1 MPDEHQL
8 TLWQEEKKQYDPDI
22 VNASVVDFPKP
33 KERSGVNRYIM
44 TIASMADDITPWSI
58 TPFSRDRQL
67 KRFWSTEP
75 MMASAVYA
83 STARVSSFQWELVPA
98 DPTSRKP
105 KNTINA
111 VTNMLMRSDYG
122 RGWISLITKTLEDI
136 YTQDNGGFWLLIRAE
151 DRPDSPVLNI
161 APLDS
166 SKCERTGNFKV
177 PVVYTDRWG
186 KEHWLNWYQVLTLE
200 EFPSSD
206 EEAYGVQICAVSR
219 ALRAAQILRDI
230 EIYKHEKVSGQ
241 FSRAIHLVS
250 GVTQGEIDD
259 ASVISREQSLNLGA
273 VRYSQPII
281 IPGIDPTAGIDV
293 KTIDLAT
300 LPDSFDEDSTMKW
313 YVAQLA
319 MAFGVDYQEL
329 APLPGGNLGSSQ
341 QSQILHMK
349 TQGKGPALIMGIIE
363 NAINNNSILPKTVKF
378 QFKMQDLQAE
388 QNKAEI
394 GFLRAKD
401 RVLRVKSGEL
411 DLQSAR
417 ELAVLSG
424 DLPEYMADEI
434 TARVGNTPPVQTNQN
449 ELGVDQITS
458 GMDSQNEQPNALN

>member
-1 MPDEHQL
+1 MFKE
-8 TLWQEEKKQYDPDI
+8 YDPKI
-22 VNASVVDFPKP
+22 VDRSVIDFPKP
-33 KERSGVNRYIM
+33 MERSGVNRYILSV
-44 TIASMADDITPWSI
+44 ASMADEMLPWSV
-58 TPFSRDRQL
+58 TPHARDRQL
-67 KRFWSTEP
+67 RKFWPSEP

-83 STARVSSFQWELVPA
+83 STARVSSFEWEIIPA
-98 DPTSRKP
+98 DPTVRKP
-105 KNTINA
+105 KNTIRA
-111 VTNMLMRSDYG
+111 VTNMLQNSDFG
-122 RGWISLITKTLEDI
+122 DGWVNLLNKTLQDI
-136 YTQDNGGFWLLIRAE
+136 YTQDNGGFWHLVRAE

-161 APLDS
+161 VHLDS
-166 SKCERTGNFKV
+166 AKCERTGNFKV

-186 KEHWLNWYQVLTLE
+186 REKWLKWYQVLTLE
-200 EFPSSD
+200 EFPSA
-206 EEAYGVQICAVSR
+206 EEDGYGVQYSAITR

-241 FSRAIHLVS
+241 FSRGIHLVS

-259 ASVISREQSLNLGA
+259 AKVISREHSLNIGA
-273 VRYSQPII
+273 LRYSEPII

-293 KTIDLAT
+293 KTIELAS

-341 QSQILHMK
+341 QSEVLHMK
-349 TQGKGPALIMGIIE
+349 TQGKGPALIMKIVE
-363 NAINNNSILPKTVKF
+363 NAINNNNILPRTVKF

-388 QNKAEI
+388 RSKAEI

-411 DLQSAR
+411 DLKAAR
-417 ELAVLSG
+417 ELAVLHG

-434 TARVGNTPPVQTNQN
+434 TARIGNEPPAPTLPGTAGQN
-449 ELGVDQITS
+449 ELGADQITS
-458 GMDSQNEQPNALN
+458 GIESQDEQSDSANSD